1 MVRCW
6 TTRISYLEMTRT
18 YHDLFAKQHLESLLE
33 PVGTVTTSRKVI
45 SETRE
50 IDVWFVP
57 HPEAQSTLDQ
67 LGILGRMVRQP
78 CAIEPFHNAVKSH
91 EIDSCIGKRVN
102 VTEELRRQAKRE
114 TQSLSEQDLPRLWIL
129 SPTVSKRT
137 LQGFSAVVLK
147 NWPKGFYFLPTAQ
160 RTAVVALHQLPVTE
174 ETLWLRLMARGK
186 VQRQAILELL
196 ALPVNHPMRQ
206 NTIEQLA
213 VLRINLNVLQNLNK
227 DERALA
233 MNLSPVYEKWRQDT
247 LQEGRQEGRQ
257 EGERSL
263 VLRLLSRRIGDLS
276 PDFISRVEA
285 LSLSKIEM
293 LGEALLDFT
302 VSDDLMTWLEA
313 NR

>member
-1 MVRCW
+1 
-6 TTRISYLEMTRT
+6 MTRT
-18 YHDLFAKQHLESLLE
+18 YHDLFAKQHLEALLE

-57 HPEAQSTLDQ
+57 NPRTQSNLDQ
-67 LGILGRMVRQP
+67 LGILGQMVRQS
-78 CAIEPFHNAVKSH
+78 CAIEPFHNAVQSH

-129 SPTVSKRT
+129 SPTVSKRI
-137 LQGFSAVVLK
+137 LAGFSAVVLQS
-147 NWPKGFYFLPTAQ
+147 WPKGFYFLPTDL
-160 RTAVVALHQLPVTE
+160 RTAVIALHQLPLTE
-174 ETLWLRLMARGK
+174 DTLWLRLMARGK
-186 VQRQAILELL
+186 VQRQAISQLL

-213 VLRINLNVLQNLNK
+213 VLRIDLNVLQNLNK

-233 MNLSPVYEKWRQDT
+233 MNLSPVYEKWRQET
-247 LQEGRQEGRQ
+247 LQEGRQEGELKGRQEGRQ

-263 VLRLLSRRIGDLS
+263 VLRLLSRRIGNLS
-276 PDFISRVEA
+276 PNVVSKVEA
-285 LSLSKIEM
+285 LSLPQLEL

-302 VSDDLMTWLEA
+302 SVDDLMTWLQS
-313 NR
+313 NQ